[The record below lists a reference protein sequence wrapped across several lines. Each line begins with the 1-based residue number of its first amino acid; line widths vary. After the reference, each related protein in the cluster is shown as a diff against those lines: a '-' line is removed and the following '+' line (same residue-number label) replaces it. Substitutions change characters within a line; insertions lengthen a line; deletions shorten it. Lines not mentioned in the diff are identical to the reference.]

1 MTNMKLNNMEKFKL
15 DIMIE
20 SCESEDVYMVTSRVM
35 KCSFLVKK
43 EHIFSEVEDL
53 IKEYIDI
60 QASY

>member
-1 MTNMKLNNMEKFKL
+1 MEKFKL
-15 DIMIE
+15 DITIE
-20 SCESEDVYMVTSRVM
+20 SCEDDNVYMLHSRVM
-35 KCSFLVKK
+35 KCCYPVKK

>member
-1 MTNMKLNNMEKFKL
+1 MNMKLNNMEKFKL
-15 DIMIE
+15 DIKIE
-20 SCESEDVYMVTSRVM
+20 SCEVEDVYMLYSRVM
-35 KCSFLVKK
+35 KCCYPVKK

>member
-1 MTNMKLNNMEKFKL
+1 MEKFKL
-15 DIMIE
+15 DITIE
-20 SCESEDVYMVTSRVM
+20 SCEGEGEGVYMLRSRVM
-35 KCSFLVKK
+35 KCCYPVKK